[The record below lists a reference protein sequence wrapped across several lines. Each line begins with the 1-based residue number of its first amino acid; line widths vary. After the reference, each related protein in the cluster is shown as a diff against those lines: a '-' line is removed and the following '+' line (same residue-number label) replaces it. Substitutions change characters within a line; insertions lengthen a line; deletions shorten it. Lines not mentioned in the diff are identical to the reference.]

1 MPVIITYD
9 KGIEKLKNLSVIF
22 RPVATS
28 MSQDYDLRIKGAA
41 FTFLSYATTII
52 RTIRIGFKSSRHRVE
67 KVPTS
72 RSKS

>member
-9 KGIEKLKNLSVIF
+9 KGIENLKNLSVIF
-22 RPVATS
+22 RPVPTS
-28 MSQDYDLRIKGAA
+28 LSQDYDLRIKGVLLH
-41 FTFLSYATTII
+41 FCHATTII
-52 RTIRIGFKSSRHRVE
+52 RTIRIGFKLSRHRVE